1 MYTGDHQLRMQAE
14 IGVMLLQAKD
24 RQHPQSSEALGQPPG
39 ATSLAN
45 TLISDSWPPDYEIN
59 AFMLLNPPSSRC
71 FVTAALTNTSTA
83 FIMFPHN
90 MKIRNFQKV
99 TLFPFLS
106 NTPLWTIIVEENS
119 KINQT

>member
-1 MYTGDHQLRMQAE
+1 MYIGDHQLRMQAE

-24 RQHPQSSEALGQPPG
+24 RQHPQSSEALGQPSG

-59 AFMLLNPPSSRC
+59 AFLLLNPPSSRC

-90 MKIRNFQKV
+90 MKIRKSPYF
-99 TLFPFLS
+99 LFYPTHHCGLS
-106 NTPLWTIIVEENS
+106 LWK
-119 KINQT
+119 KIQR